1 MTTRKNFSKKYLMTD
16 KKIFSNIQHKISEKR
31 EQWGSECLNCCSLW
45 VAGNAL
51 LVILVIAPLES
62 RWQPLNEIFFAG
74 FYTMKYFC
82 NCVWSVIW
90 GEIRD
95 SDLCTL
101 PQLMWWGEGSDTT
114 DNTWRGPQIADFG
127 LLNKYLI
134 FPDVVLWACAYCAHN
149 CKFLCKIYLF
159 ATLLFIRV

>member
-1 MTTRKNFSKKYLMTD
+1 MTD

-82 NCVWSVIW
+82 NCVWCVIW

-101 PQLMWWGEGSDTT
+101 PQLMW
-114 DNTWRGPQIADFG
+114 
-127 LLNKYLI
+127 
-134 FPDVVLWACAYCAHN
+134 
-149 CKFLCKIYLF
+149 
-159 ATLLFIRV
+159 

>member
-1 MTTRKNFSKKYLMTD
+1 MTD
-16 KKIFSNIQHKISEKR
+16 KKIFSDIQHKISEKT
-31 EQWGSECLNCCSLW
+31 EQWGEECLNCCSLW

-101 PQLMWWGEGSDTT
+101 PQLMW
-114 DNTWRGPQIADFG
+114 
-127 LLNKYLI
+127 
-134 FPDVVLWACAYCAHN
+134 
-149 CKFLCKIYLF
+149 
-159 ATLLFIRV
+159 